1 MNLRQQ
7 FFWKILLGISVILS
21 LLLIYSSYNKFSK
34 YREYKLAYEKETQV
48 VGNKIM
54 EQKTDSI
61 ASFQLKR
68 LNFIPNLSAISQ
80 KSITNHIRA
89 GIKLNSKAN
98 WGSKDPVYKGAISK
112 YCLIE
117 YRDASK
123 EKYQVGEKIEG
134 TEMIIKSFNKD
145 CVILK
150 EFNES
155 EKIIC
160 TKLYLSRINQK

>member
-7 FFWKILLGISVILS
+7 FFWKILLGLSVIVALLS
-21 LLLIYSSYNKFSK
+21 IYRSYNKFSE

-68 LNFIPNLSAISQ
+68 LNFIPNLSAVSQ

-89 GIKLNSKAN
+89 GIKLNSKTN
-98 WGSKDPVYKGAISK
+98 WGSKDPVYKGYGGQG
-112 YCLIE
+112 YCLIG
-117 YRDASK
+117 YRDVENETYK
-123 EKYQVGEKIEG
+123 VGEKIEG
-134 TEMIIKSFNKD
+134 TEMIIKSCD
-145 CVILK
+145 EGCVILK
-150 EFNES
+150 EFNEL
-155 EKIIC
+155 EKTIC
-160 TKLYLSRINQK
+160 TESYLSRN

>member
-7 FFWKILLGISVILS
+7 FFWKILLGLSVMVS
-21 LLLIYSSYNKFSK
+21 LLSIYRSYNKFSK
-34 YREYKLAYEKETQV
+34 YREYKLAYEKEVQV

-54 EQKTDSI
+54 EEKTDSI

-68 LNFIPNLSAISQ
+68 LNFIPNLSAVSQ

-89 GIKLNSKAN
+89 GIKINNKSN

-123 EKYQVGEKIEG
+123 EKYQIGEKIEG
-134 TEMIIKSFNKD
+134 TEMLIKSFNKD

-150 EFNES
+150 ELNDS

-160 TKLYLSRINQK
+160 TLSYLSRINQK

>member
-7 FFWKILLGISVILS
+7 FFWKILLGLS
-21 LLLIYSSYNKFSK
+21 LMVALLSVYRSYNKFSEF
-34 YREYKLAYEKETQV
+34 REYKLAYEKETQV
-48 VGNKIM
+48 VGNKKM
-54 EQKTDSI
+54 EEKTDSI

-68 LNFIPNLSAISQ
+68 LNFIPNLSAVSQ

-89 GIKLNSKAN
+89 GIKINNKSN

-123 EKYQVGEKIEG
+123 EKYQIGEKIEG
-134 TEMIIKSFNKD
+134 TEMIIKSFNKN

-150 EFNES
+150 EFNET

-160 TKLYLSRINQK
+160 TDSHLSRINQK